1 MKRQATKQIKVGN
14 IVIGGQNKVIIQS
27 MCNTKPRNIEDT
39 INQIL
44 ELENIGCEII
54 RVSIENDEDA
64 LALSKIKEHIHI
76 PLVADIHFDYKLAL
90 LAIENGAD
98 KIRINPGNIGKPEYV
113 KLICDKCNEY
123 NIPIRIGVNSGSL
136 EKEFEEIYGSH
147 SVKGM
152 VESIKKHVKMLEN
165 FNFHNIV
172 LSVKSSDVLS
182 TIEANKELSELFN
195 YPIHIGITEAGDV
208 FSSSIR
214 SSAGLGILL
223 YQGIGDTIR
232 ISITGDVKDE
242 VNAAKEL
249 LSSLNLYTNYV
260 KVISCPTCGRTS
272 VDLISLAGQVEQ
284 RLRPLQTKLTV
295 AVMGCVVN
303 GPGEA
308 READIGI
315 CGGKGE
321 GLLIRKGE
329 VLCKMPED
337 QLVDALICEIEKMTG
352 ETL

>member
-54 RVSIENDEDA
+54 RVSIENEDDA

-90 LAIENGAD
+90 LAIANGAD

-136 EKEFEEIYGSH
+136 EKEFEELYGSH

-172 LSVKSSDVLS
+172 LSVKSSDVLT
-182 TIEANKELSELFN
+182 TIEANKELNKLFN

-214 SSAGLGILL
+214 SSVGLGILL
-223 YQGIGDTIR
+223 HQGIGDTIR

-260 KVISCPTCGRTS
+260 KVISCPTCGRTNYDMLPIVKEIKEFVS
-272 VDLISLAGQVEQ
+272 TLNKDI
-284 RLRPLQTKLTV
+284 KV
-295 AVMGCVVN
+295 AIMGCAVN

-308 READIGI
+308 KNADIGI
-315 CGGKGE
+315 AGGINEAILFKKGE
-321 GLLIRKGE
+321 IIRKIPQSDIIS
-329 VLCKMPED
+329 VLKE
-337 QLVDALICEIEKMTG
+337 EILK
-352 ETL
+352 L

>member
-136 EKEFEEIYGSH
+136 EKEFEELYGSH

-172 LSVKSSDVLS
+172 LSVKSSDVLT

-223 YQGIGDTIR
+223 HQGIGDTIR

-249 LSSLNLYTNYV
+249 LSSVNLYTNYV
-260 KVISCPTCGRTS
+260 KVISCPTCGRTNYDMLPIVKEIKEFVS
-272 VDLISLAGQVEQ
+272 TLNKDI
-284 RLRPLQTKLTV
+284 RV
-295 AVMGCVVN
+295 AIMGCAVN

-308 READIGI
+308 KNADIGVA
-315 CGGKGE
+315 GGINEAILFKKGE
-321 GLLIRKGE
+321 IIRKIPQSDIIS
-329 VLCKMPED
+329 VLKE
-337 QLVDALICEIEKMTG
+337 EILK
-352 ETL
+352 L

>member
-165 FNFHNIV
+165 YNFYNIV

-214 SSAGLGILL
+214 SSVGLGILL

-260 KVISCPTCGRTS
+260 KVISCPTCGRTNYDMLPIVKEIKEFVS
-272 VDLISLAGQVEQ
+272 TLNKDI
-284 RLRPLQTKLTV
+284 RV
-295 AVMGCVVN
+295 AIMGCAVN

-308 READIGI
+308 KNADIGVA
-315 CGGKGE
+315 GGINEAILFKKGE
-321 GLLIRKGE
+321 IIRKIPRSDIIS
-329 VLCKMPED
+329 VLKE
-337 QLVDALICEIEKMTG
+337 EILK
-352 ETL
+352 L

>member
-1 MKRQATKQIKVGN
+1 MNRQTTKQIKVGN

-39 INQIL
+39 VKQIL

-54 RVSIENDEDA
+54 RVSIENEDDA

-98 KIRINPGNIGKPEYV
+98 KIRINPGNIGKPEYI

-136 EKEFEEIYGSH
+136 EKEFEELYGSH

-152 VESIKKHVKMLEN
+152 VESIKKHVKLLES
-165 FNFHNIV
+165 FNFYNIV
-172 LSVKSSDVLS
+172 LSVKSSDVLT
-182 TIEANKELSELFN
+182 TIEANKELSYAFN

-223 YQGIGDTIR
+223 HQGIGDTIR
-232 ISITGDVKDE
+232 LSITGDVKDE
-242 VNAAKEL
+242 VIAAKEL
-249 LSSLNLYTNYV
+249 LSSLNLYKNYV
-260 KVISCPTCGRTS
+260 KVISCPTCGRTNYDMLPIVKEIKEFTS
-272 VDLISLAGQVEQ
+272 TLNKDI
-284 RLRPLQTKLTV
+284 KV
-295 AVMGCVVN
+295 AIMGCAVN

-308 READIGI
+308 KNADIGVA
-315 CGGKGE
+315 GGINEAILFKKGE
-321 GLLIRKGE
+321 IIRKIPQNAIVS
-329 VLCKMPED
+329 VLKE
-337 QLVDALICEIEKMTG
+337 EILK
-352 ETL
+352 L

>member
-260 KVISCPTCGRTS
+260 KVISCPTCGRTNYDMLPIVKEIKEFVS
-272 VDLISLAGQVEQ
+272 TLNKDI
-284 RLRPLQTKLTV
+284 RV
-295 AVMGCVVN
+295 AIMGCAVN

-308 READIGI
+308 KNADIGVA
-315 CGGKGE
+315 GGINEAILFKKGE
-321 GLLIRKGE
+321 IIRKIPQSDIIS
-329 VLCKMPED
+329 VLKE
-337 QLVDALICEIEKMTG
+337 EILK
-352 ETL
+352 L

>member
-54 RVSIENDEDA
+54 RVSIENEDDA
-64 LALSKIKEHIHI
+64 LALSKIKEYIHI

-136 EKEFEEIYGSH
+136 EKEFEELYGSH

-165 FNFHNIV
+165 FNFYNIV
-172 LSVKSSDVLS
+172 LSVKSSDVLT

-223 YQGIGDTIR
+223 HQGIGDTIR

-260 KVISCPTCGRTS
+260 KVISCPTCGRTNYDMLPIVKEIKEFVS
-272 VDLISLAGQVEQ
+272 TLNKDI
-284 RLRPLQTKLTV
+284 RV
-295 AVMGCVVN
+295 AIMGCAVN

-308 READIGI
+308 KNADIGVA
-315 CGGKGE
+315 GGINEAILFKKGE
-321 GLLIRKGE
+321 IIRKIPQSDIIS
-329 VLCKMPED
+329 VLKE
-337 QLVDALICEIEKMTG
+337 EILK
-352 ETL
+352 L

>member
-54 RVSIENDEDA
+54 RVSIENEEDA

-98 KIRINPGNIGKPEYV
+98 KIRINPGNIGKAEYV

-136 EKEFEEIYGSH
+136 EKEFEELYGSH

-165 FNFHNIV
+165 FNFYNIV

-214 SSAGLGILL
+214 SSVGLGILL
-223 YQGIGDTIR
+223 HQGIGDTIR

-260 KVISCPTCGRTS
+260 KVISCPTCGRTNYDMLPIVKEIKEFVS
-272 VDLISLAGQVEQ
+272 TLNKDI
-284 RLRPLQTKLTV
+284 KV
-295 AVMGCVVN
+295 AIMGCAVN

-308 READIGI
+308 KNADIGVA
-315 CGGKGE
+315 GGINEAILFKKGE
-321 GLLIRKGE
+321 IICKIPQSDIIS
-329 VLCKMPED
+329 VLKE
-337 QLVDALICEIEKMTG
+337 EILK
-352 ETL
+352 L